1 MSEETAKRLTSA
13 LVAQY
18 AEQMRVEPQDY
29 IRLLGTFL
37 SRNKERLAELHI
49 ALGSRD
55 IETAQRVAHSIKGTA
70 LTLRLP
76 QIAELAV
83 GLEDSL
89 RRGELEELAHDIA
102 KIETEL
108 ELIAADA
115 ADCH

>member
-1 MSEETAKRLTSA
+1 MNDEPAKRLTPA

-18 AEQMRVEPQDY
+18 AEQMRVEPEDY

-37 SRNKERLAELHI
+37 SRNKERLAELRGAI
-49 ALGSRD
+49 TSRD
-55 IETAQRVAHSIKGTA
+55 LETAQRVAHSIKGTA

-76 QIAELAV
+76 QIAELAT

-89 RRGELEELAHDIA
+89 RHGHFDGLEDDIA
-102 KIETEL
+102 NIETEL